1 MDTRTVM
8 KESRT
13 NVGIGGVL
21 HTGRELHV
29 QKAVDLDEF
38 ASYRFDAP
46 LEVNLR
52 VRRAGR
58 GLDLQGTISGGA
70 AGVCARCLDDVR
82 LPLDIAIEERF
93 DPPSE
98 NDHPL
103 GESNVLVGDEL
114 DLQDLVRQLVDSAL
128 PIVLLCDD
136 ACTGLCTKCGFKA
149 DPTCR
154 CTPPE

>member
-1 MDTRTVM
+1 M
-8 KESRT
+8 KAPRT

-21 HTGRELHV
+21 QTGRELHV
-29 QKAVDLDEF
+29 REAVDLEEF
-38 ASYRFDAP
+38 GSCRFDAP
-46 LEVNLR
+46 LAVDLR
-52 VRRAGR
+52 VRRIGR
-58 GLDLQGTISGGA
+58 GLELHGTIVGEA

-82 LPLDIAIEERF
+82 LPLVVAIEERF
-93 DPPSE
+93 DPASE

-103 GESNVLVGDEL
+103 GESNVLRGDEL

-128 PIVLLCDD
+128 PIVLLCED

-154 CTPPE
+154 CIAPE

>member
-1 MDTRTVM
+1 M
-8 KESRT
+8 KASRT

-29 QKAVDLDEF
+29 REAIELDEF
-38 ASYRFDAP
+38 VSYRFDAP
-46 LEVNLR
+46 LAVDLR

-58 GLDLQGTISGGA
+58 GLDLQGTIVGEA

-82 LPLDIAIEERF
+82 LPLAVGIEERF
-93 DPPSE
+93 DPPGE

-103 GESNVLVGDEL
+103 GESNVLRGDEL
-114 DLQDLVRQLVDSAL
+114 DIQDLVRQLVDSAL

-154 CTPPE
+154 CIAPE